1 MAFALIWT
9 GAMFYLWR
17 ISALR
22 RELEVKV
29 DRLTEQLE
37 TRKEQ

>member
-1 MAFALIWT
+1 MTALHYIFMAFALIWT

-22 RELEVKV
+22 R
-29 DRLTEQLE
+29 
-37 TRKEQ
+37 